1 MVVTKQDTGIVV
13 HCNLHFYGGRGGTTA
28 AAVAAADTKTG

>member
-28 AAVAAADTKTG
+28 AAAADTKTG